1 MKKNRKKMQNARQFK
16 SENIMKCGKANR
28 GFALV
33 LIAVLTIAT
42 MCMGGCNSGTNDDE
56 VTVSSE
62 TEEADVTNVTEEP
75 VESEH
80 IDQEPA
86 VNETEVTDEVTG
98 PQDVYE
104 WAESLNTA
112 ENRVTIWNNITNE
125 GTLLENGQ
133 EYIIREG
140 DVLVLNNEYKSII
153 TPLEVT
159 GIDYNSTCSIFE
171 FTADFETLTELPV
184 VIEEDDGSEY
194 NFMFYVISE
203 SYAPTNDS
211 EGNAAELSEGEQWVM
226 SLDYDEPKLVF
237 WNDELGTQTVV
248 EEGESYQMS
257 DGDVMAVYLPE
268 GYRVWYAETER
279 NSTYTEIPCNTNEG
293 YCVLEYEFSDSM
305 TSMQLQLYISD
316 VANANIN
323 HVYTITTP

>member
-16 SENIMKCGKANR
+16 SENIMKYGKANR

-33 LIAVLTIAT
+33 LIAVLIIAT

-62 TEEADVTNVTEEP
+62 TEEADVTNIAEEP
-75 VESEH
+75 VESEP

-86 VNETEVTDEVTG
+86 VNEPEVTDEATG
-98 PQDVYE
+98 PQNVVE
-104 WAESLNTA
+104 WVESLNAA

-133 EYIIREG
+133 EYVIREG
-140 DVLVLNNEYKSII
+140 DVLVLKHVSSYEIPLFINSI
-153 TPLEVT
+153 TSNTEFKV
-159 GIDYNSTCSIFE
+159 YE
-171 FTADFETLTELPV
+171 FTTEFETLTEVPIV
-184 VIEEDDGSEY
+184 VFEDDGSEY

-305 TSMQLQLYISD
+305 ASMQLQLYISD

-323 HVYTITTP
+323 QIYIITIP